1 MHLIGTLFFGLIALF
16 WITYGLKVAYGAA
29 RLPWLKDFPAARD
42 EECPHISVVF
52 AARDEEEKLPAA
64 LATLVAIDYP
74 QLEIIAVDDRS
85 TDATSRLLDEF
96 AAAHPQLKV
105 VHIQELPPGWLGK
118 PHALQNAYEVSSG
131 EWLVFTDAD
140 VQFQRDSLRRVV
152 SLVRDR
158 GLDHLALLGDV
169 KRSGFW
175 DNVLISFF
183 AMGFQLATDP
193 YQVSNPHSRS
203 YVGVGAFQMLKRS
216 AYETCGTHRRLA
228 MEVVDDMKL
237 GKLVKQSGFRS
248 AVAVAQHAVSVE
260 WHIGLQNLVRGVE
273 KNFFAGAQF
282 SLGLAAAQILA
293 LLAMNVVP
301 FVGLFLGHGWIRA
314 FAVIA
319 VLIALCFHLGVD
331 VVMQISPLYCLTLPL
346 GAAVFAYMVLRST
359 VVTLRQG
366 GIVWRDTFYPLDE
379 LRRGLV

>member
-1 MHLIGTLFFGLIALF
+1 MHLIGILFFGLIALF

-74 QLEIIAVDDRS
+74 RLEIIAVDDRS
-85 TDATSRLLDEF
+85 TDATPRLLDQF

-105 VHIQELPPGWLGK
+105 VHIHELPPGWLGK

-248 AVAVAQHAVSVE
+248 AVAVARHAVSVE

-282 SLGLAAAQILA
+282 SLGLAAAQIFA

-301 FVGLFLGHGWIRA
+301 FAGLFLGHGWIRA
-314 FAVIA
+314 FAAIA

-331 VVMQISPLYCLTLPL
+331 VVMQISPLYCLTLPV

>member
-248 AVAVAQHAVSVE
+248 AVAVARHAVSVE

-366 GIVWRDTFYPLDE
+366 GIIWRDTFYPLDE

>member
-1 MHLIGTLFFGLIALF
+1 MHLIGILFFGLIALF

-248 AVAVAQHAVSVE
+248 AVAVARHAVSVE

-282 SLGLAAAQILA
+282 SLGLAAAQIFA

-301 FVGLFLGHGWIRA
+301 FAGLFLGHGWIRA
-314 FAVIA
+314 FAAIA

-331 VVMQISPLYCLTLPL
+331 VVMQISPLYCLTLPV

>member
-1 MHLIGTLFFGLIALF
+1 MHLIGILFFGLIALF

-74 QLEIIAVDDRS
+74 RLEIIAVDDRS
-85 TDATSRLLDEF
+85 TDATPRLLDQF

-105 VHIQELPPGWLGK
+105 VHIHELPPGWLGK

-248 AVAVAQHAVSVE
+248 AVAVAGHAVSVE

-282 SLGLAAAQILA
+282 SLGLAAAQIFA

-301 FVGLFLGHGWIRA
+301 FAGLFLGHGWIRA
-314 FAVIA
+314 FAAIA

-331 VVMQISPLYCLTLPL
+331 VVMQISPLYCLTLPV

>member
-16 WITYGLKVAYGAA
+16 WITYGLKVAYGAV
-29 RLPWLKDFPAARD
+29 RLPWLKDFPAVRD
-42 EECPHISVVF
+42 EGCPHISVVF

-85 TDATSRLLDEF
+85 TDATSRVLDEF

-118 PHALQNAYEVSSG
+118 PHALQKAYEVSSG
-131 EWLVFTDAD
+131 EWLVFTDVD

-169 KRSGFW
+169 KRRGFW

-203 YVGVGAFQMLKRS
+203 YVGIGAFQMLKRS
-216 AYETCGTHRRLA
+216 AYEACGTHRRLA

-260 WHIGLQNLVRGVE
+260 WHNGLRNLVRGVE

-282 SLGLAAAQILA
+282 SLGLAAAQIFA

-301 FVGLFLGHGWIRA
+301 FAGLFLGHGWIRA
-314 FAVIA
+314 FAAIA

-331 VVMQISPLYCLTLPL
+331 VVMQISPLYCLTLPV

-359 VVTLRQG
+359 VITLRQG
-366 GIVWRDTFYPLDE
+366 GIIWRDTFYPLDE

>member
-1 MHLIGTLFFGLIALF
+1 MHLIGILFFGLIALF

-74 QLEIIAVDDRS
+74 RLEIIAVDDRS
-85 TDATSRLLDEF
+85 TDATPRLLDQF

-105 VHIQELPPGWLGK
+105 VHIHELPPGWLGK

-169 KRSGFW
+169 KRCGFW

-366 GIVWRDTFYPLDE
+366 GIIWRDTFYPLDE
-379 LRRGLV
+379 LRRGQV